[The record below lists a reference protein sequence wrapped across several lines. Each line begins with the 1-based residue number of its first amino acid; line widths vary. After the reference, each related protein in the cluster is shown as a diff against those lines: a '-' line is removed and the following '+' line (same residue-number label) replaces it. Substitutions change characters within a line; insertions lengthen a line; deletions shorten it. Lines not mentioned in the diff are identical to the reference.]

1 MSMFPDDEAIT
12 TDNQGLITVLLR
24 LSEEDRQ
31 DDEVFKTVM
40 SLMKVVFDRKVHD
53 KVTKSEVFEYQ
64 PDCQVAFATS
74 PDHDIFQY
82 IRVQCSPE
90 EREKFVL
97 KESGVTG
104 LANHCFGV
112 LRAQRDAS
120 LKNDEKISSILYGA
134 GIQLHRGRKIK
145 LCRDFSL
152 SNLKTVLDHAS
163 EKYDGLAY
171 PYVYSGTAHSFF
183 PWHIEDAG
191 LYSIN
196 YNIKG
201 APKLWFGI
209 EPQYFGLVDK
219 ICSSLHIDKG
229 YTSCRALL
237 VDHKVVVANPKYF
250 FDLLGI
256 PYTIGLQEPGDF
268 MVTFPFALHAGFN
281 LGHNLATAANF
292 GDPEWVE
299 LGIYAPICLCNPEE
313 IHLDFT
319 NIIRKCRPDLLN
331 IYNNKT
337 ILMFPKSHPMEVLY
351 PACSDGND
359 GKQTTEQKVQT
370 EEEAQP
376 ASCSSRVRRPLRDRI
391 IVCPKCK
398 QTFSGNK
405 VSRCKDHIMS
415 KHPADSLMLCRQVDA
430 QYPPFQ
436 PKSNQG
442 HECPVCKTFLRGST
456 THLHQHIRRFH
467 PDQLD

>member
-12 TDNQGLITVLLR
+12 TDNQGLITVLVRAHHLSDFPAFVAWMRTTLNGRHRGLLR

-82 IRVQCSPE
+82 SRVQCSPE
-90 EREKFVL
+90 EREKFVAEATSNSSYGCRDSCCYQVL

-376 ASCSSRVRRPLRDRI
+376 ASCSSRVL
-391 IVCPKCK
+391 
-398 QTFSGNK
+398 SG
-405 VSRCKDHIMS
+405 R
-415 KHPADSLMLCRQVDA
+415 SLKLESFDW
-430 QYPPFQ
+430 F
-436 PKSNQG
+436 
-442 HECPVCKTFLRGST
+442 
-456 THLHQHIRRFH
+456 
-467 PDQLD
+467 